1 MVELPTLYSMTS
13 RERLAKLNHEVP
25 QLSQDNWP
33 ELEQKLFLRTAD
45 RVPVTL
51 VRGKGARVW
60 DDQGRE
66 YLDFVGGWA
75 VNSLGH
81 CHPVVVR
88 ALEKQAKIL
97 IQASNQFYTIPQIQ
111 LAQLLMKHSC
121 LDRAFFCNSGAEAN
135 EGAVKLAR
143 RYGKLRLNIAYG
155 VITTYSS
162 FHGRTLAMTAATGQ
176 SKFQEPYIP
185 LPDGFINVEYND
197 VEAIK
202 RATTDQTCAVI
213 LEPIQGEGGVNVPD
227 DDYLQKVQDWCRG
240 KGILFILDEVQTG
253 VSRTGT
259 LFAYEQYGVE
269 PDMMTLAKGL
279 GSGVPIGALLAKDE
293 VSVFS
298 PGEHGSTFGGNP
310 LVCAAAYATLKYII
324 DHNITAKVK
333 RVGNYFMKR
342 LGSLKQEFDFI
353 TEVRGRG
360 LLIALEFDQEIAEKL
375 VLACLGR
382 GLLVNK
388 VKPNALRFMP
398 PLIITE
404 KDVDKAVGIL
414 RATLG
419 EIQNAKGKSKNAK
432 WQSKN

>member
-1 MVELPTLYSMTS
+1 M
-13 RERLAKLNHEVP
+13 N
-25 QLSQDNWP
+25 
-33 ELEQKLFLRTAD
+33 

-51 VRGKGARVW
+51 VRGQGAWVW
-60 DDQGRE
+60 DDQGRK

-81 CHPVVVR
+81 CPPVVVK
-88 ALEKQAKIL
+88 ALEKQAKTL
-97 IQASNQFYTIPQIQ
+97 IQASNQFYTIPQIE
-111 LAQLLMKHSC
+111 LAQLLIEHSC
-121 LDRAFFCNSGAEAN
+121 LDRVFFCNSGAEAN

-143 RYGKLRLNIAYG
+143 RYGKLRLNGAYE
-155 VITTYSS
+155 VLTTYSS

-202 RATTDQTCAVI
+202 GATNEKTCAVV
-213 LEPIQGEGGVNVPD
+213 LEPVQGEGGVNIPD
-227 DDYLQKVQDWCRG
+227 DDYLQKVQSWCRE

-253 VSRTGT
+253 IGRIGT

-269 PDMMTLAKGL
+269 PDIMTLAKGL
-279 GSGVPIGALLAKDE
+279 GSGVPIGALLAKEE

-310 LVCAAAYATLKYII
+310 LVCAAAHATLKYII
-324 DHNITAKVK
+324 DHNIPAQVK
-333 RVGNYFMKR
+333 RVGDYFLTR
-342 LGSLKQEFDFI
+342 LASLKQQFDFI

-360 LLIALEFDQEIAEKL
+360 LLIALEFNQEIAEKL
-375 VLACLGR
+375 VLACLDR

-404 KDVDKAVGIL
+404 KEVEKAIGIL
-414 RATLG
+414 GDALEGIR
-419 EIQNAKGKSKNAK
+419 NSKH
-432 WQSKN
+432 

>member
-1 MVELPTLYSMTS
+1 
-13 RERLAKLNHEVP
+13 
-25 QLSQDNWP
+25 LSQNNWQ
-33 ELEQKLFLRTAD
+33 ELEQKLFLRTIN

-51 VRGKGARVW
+51 VRGKGALAW
-60 DDQGRE
+60 DDQGKE

-81 CHPVVVR
+81 CPPVVVK
-88 ALEKQAKIL
+88 ALEKQAKTL
-97 IQASNQFYTIPQIQ
+97 IQASNQFYTIPQIE
-111 LAQLLMKHSC
+111 LAQLLIGHSC
-121 LDRAFFCNSGAEAN
+121 LDRVFFCNSGAEAN
-135 EGAVKLAR
+135 EGAIKLAR
-143 RYGKLRLNIAYG
+143 RYGKLRLHGAYE
-155 VITTYSS
+155 ILTTYSS

-185 LPDGFINVEYND
+185 LPDGFINVEYNN

-202 RATTDQTCAVI
+202 RATSEQTCAVV
-213 LEPIQGEGGVNVPD
+213 LEPIQGEGGVNIPG
-227 DDYLQKVQDWCRG
+227 DDYLQKVQDWCRE

-253 VSRTGT
+253 VGRTGT

-269 PDMMTLAKGL
+269 PDIMTLAKGL
-279 GSGVPIGALLAKDE
+279 GSGVPIGAFLAKEE

-324 DHNITAKVK
+324 DHKIPGKVK
-333 RVGNYFMKR
+333 RVGNYFLTR
-342 LGSLKQEFDFI
+342 LESLKQQFDFI

-360 LLIALEFDQEIAEKL
+360 LLIALEFNQEIAEKL
-375 VLACLGR
+375 VLACIDR
-382 GLLVNK
+382 GLLVNN

-404 KDVDKAVGIL
+404 KEVDKAIGIL
-414 RATLG
+414 RDVL
-419 EIQNAKGKSKNAK
+419 EEMRNPKQ
-432 WQSKN
+432 

>member
-1 MVELPTLYSMTS
+1 MSPD
-13 RERLAKLNHEVP
+13 RPGKLNHEVP
-25 QLSQDNWP
+25 QLSQNKWQ
-33 ELEQKLFLRTAD
+33 ELEQKLFLKTAH

-51 VRGKGARVW
+51 VRGKEARVW

-81 CHPVVVR
+81 CPPVVVK
-88 ALEKQAKIL
+88 ALEKQAKTL
-97 IQASNQFYTIPQIQ
+97 IQASNQFYTIPQIE
-111 LAQLLMKHSC
+111 LAQLLIEHSC
-121 LDRAFFCNSGAEAN
+121 LDRVFFCNSGAEAN

-143 RYGKLRLNIAYG
+143 RYGKLRLNGAYE
-155 VITTYSS
+155 VLTTYSS

-197 VEAIK
+197 VGAIQ
-202 RATTDQTCAVI
+202 RATTEKTCAVV
-213 LEPIQGEGGVNVPD
+213 LEPVQGEGGVNIPA
-227 DDYLQKVQDWCRG
+227 DDYLQKVQSWCRG
-240 KGILFILDEVQTG
+240 KGVLFILDEIQTG
-253 VSRTGT
+253 IGRTGT

-269 PDMMTLAKGL
+269 PDIMTLAKGL
-279 GSGVPIGALLAKDE
+279 GSGVPIGALLAKEE

-310 LVCAAAYATLKYII
+310 LVCAAAHATLKYII
-324 DHNITAKVK
+324 DHNIPAQVK
-333 RVGNYFMKR
+333 RVGNYFLTR
-342 LGSLKQEFDFI
+342 LESLKQRFDFI

-360 LLIALEFDQEIAEKL
+360 LLIALEFNQDIAETL
-375 VLACLGR
+375 VLACLDR

-404 KDVDKAVGIL
+404 KEVDRAVVSLGE
-414 RATLG
+414 ALG
-419 EIQNAKGKSKNAK
+419 EIQNAKVKSQNAK
-432 WQSKN
+432 